1 MPGDKDDNSSRRA
14 LARDDQGSPTS
25 PPPRGD
31 ARARDSDPIPDP
43 DDERVTHASA
53 ELRALPEPSEIA
65 PPSEQPSDPRPTRIL
80 AVSGARGG
88 AGRSVIASNLALYL
102 STIGRKVVLVDAD
115 PSGANLHTCLGMRK
129 PISLLRAGRLG
140 VRRPGTALIEEVT
153 VRTPYP
159 GLRLLHAGL
168 DEPGPSSRG
177 ERLVKLVSKLRSIDA
192 EYVVIDMGVGTSRDI
207 VDAYLAADIA
217 LFVTLPEPSALEN
230 TYQFFR
236 AAFVR
241 LASQRAKTVGEHE
254 TMQRQLRALG
264 AAPPP
269 LDLYRE
275 LVRQRSPAA
284 DVVRD
289 ALESFRPYLVINQTR
304 LRADLQLG
312 FDMQSAA
319 RRRLGISIEYMGH
332 IDHDDTVW
340 TCVRNRRPLLLEVPG
355 AKSSKKLEKIARR
368 VLAMEGP
375 AARRDAGRGV
385 PSDSHHDLLEVE
397 RGATDEEIRR
407 AYKRCR
413 ELYAHDSL
421 ACYGLLEPH
430 EVESLR
436 ARLDEAFDVLLDP
449 ARRRPYELSIF
460 PPGSEPKLPEV
471 EPEVESEDVA
481 PAPDISPDTVFTGA
495 LLKQVRE
502 AQRVQLRDVSQK
514 TKIQLQYLRAIEEDD
529 FAKLPAVVYASGF
542 VAEYAKVLRL
552 DPQHVSRT
560 YVRRYKRFLEEK
572 QRGGVAR

>member
-1 MPGDKDDNSSRRA
+1 MSGANDSIPPRRA
-14 LARDDQGSPTS
+14 PAAPARGDDADDQWLDVEPEPEDPSAGSVASAATQ
-25 PPPRGD
+25 
-31 ARARDSDPIPDP
+31 ARAGDIPAGEAP
-43 DDERVTHASA
+43 GSA
-53 ELRALPEPSEIA
+53 AK
-65 PPSEQPSDPRPTRIL
+65 PTRVI
-80 AVSGARGG
+80 AVTGARGG

-115 PSGANLHTCLGMRK
+115 PSGANLHTCLGTRK
-129 PISLLRAGRLG
+129 PISLFRAGRLG
-140 VRRPGTALIEEVT
+140 APRAGAALIDEVT

-168 DEPGPSSRG
+168 DEPGLAAGRS
-177 ERLVKLVSKLRSIDA
+177 ERLVKLIGKLRDIDA
-192 EYVVIDMGVGTSRDI
+192 DYVVIDMGVGTSRD
-207 VDAYLAADIA
+207 VLDAYLAADMA

-241 LASQRAKTVGEHE
+241 YVRQRAKEAGEHDVL
-254 TMQRQLRALG
+254 QRHLRALG
-264 AAPPP
+264 SAPSP

-275 LVRQRSPAA
+275 LTRQREPAA
-284 DVVRD
+284 AVVRE
-289 ALESFRPYLVINQTR
+289 AMETFRPYLIINQTR

-312 FDMQSAA
+312 FDMQSAGL
-319 RRRLGISIEYMGH
+319 RRLGLSIEYMGH

-368 VLAMEGP
+368 VLALEP
-375 AARRDAGRGV
+375 AAARRPRSRGV

-430 EVESLR
+430 EIETLR

-460 PPGSEPKLPEV
+460 PAGSEPKRE
-471 EPEVESEDVA
+471 ESEPDIVGEEPHA
-481 PAPDISPDTVFTGA
+481 APDITPDTVFTGA
-495 LLKQVRE
+495 LLRQVRE
-502 AQRVQLRDVSQK
+502 SFRVSLRDVSQK
-514 TKIQLQYLRAIEEDD
+514 TKIGLVYLRAIEEDD

-542 VAEYAKVLRL
+542 VGEYAKCLKL
-552 DPQHVSRT
+552 DPQQVSRT
-560 YVRRYKRFLEEK
+560 YVRRYKRFLEDK
-572 QRGGVAR
+572 QRGAAR